1 MQAIRN
7 LTKDHATRLGLIF
20 GGLLGIAHIV
30 YSAMNNLM
38 NLQGTASQRLNQSLL
53 IALLLLLILP
63 GLFVRQ
69 ATAGARAGFIAG
81 LISSLIGILSL
92 WIITFLFMDVIA
104 RNTYMIMDFQKSG
117 SATMNQFIIE
127 DAMGATVI
135 QFVVSLVLGAVLGFV
150 GGWVGSLMSGPRP
163 AQST

>member
-1 MQAIRN
+1 MPAIRN
-7 LTKDHATRLGLIF
+7 LSKDHATRLGLIF
-20 GGLLGIAHIV
+20 GGILGIAHIV

-38 NLQGTASQRLNQSLL
+38 NLQGAAFQRLNQSLL

-63 GLFVRQ
+63 GLFARR
-69 ATAGARAGFIAG
+69 AADGARAGFIAG

-92 WIITFLFMDVIA
+92 WVITFLFMDVIA

-127 DAMGATVI
+127 DAMGATII
-135 QFVVSLVLGAVLGFV
+135 QFLVSLVLGAALGLL
-150 GGWVGSLMSGPRP
+150 GGWIGSIISEPRA
-163 AQST
+163 AQGT

>member
-1 MQAIRN
+1 MHAIRN
-7 LTKDHATRLGLIF
+7 LTKDHANRLGLIF

-63 GLFVRQ
+63 GLLARQ

-104 RNTYMIMDFQKSG
+104 RNTYMILDFQKSS

-135 QFVVSLVLGAVLGFV
+135 QFAVSLLLGAVLGFL
-150 GGWVGSLMSGPRP
+150 GGWVGSMISGRRRV
-163 AQST
+163 QNG

>member
-53 IALLLLLILP
+53 I
-63 GLFVRQ
+63 
-69 ATAGARAGFIAG
+69 
-81 LISSLIGILSL
+81 GILSL

-104 RNTYMIMDFQKSG
+104 RNTYMILDFQKSG

-127 DAMGATVI
+127 DAMGATIIQLVI
-135 QFVVSLVLGAVLGFV
+135 SLILGALLGFI
-150 GGWVGSLMSGPRP
+150 GGGIGS
-163 AQST
+163 

>member
-7 LTKDHATRLGLIF
+7 LTKDHANRLGLIF
-20 GGLLGIAHIV
+20 GGILGIAHIV

-104 RNTYMIMDFQKSG
+104 RNTYMILDFQKSG

-135 QFVVSLVLGAVLGFV
+135 QFAVSLVLGAVLGFV

>member
-1 MQAIRN
+1 MHAIRN
-7 LTKDHATRLGLIF
+7 LTKDHANRLGLIF

-63 GLFVRQ
+63 GLLARQ

-104 RNTYMIMDFQKSG
+104 RNTYMILDFQKSS

-135 QFVVSLVLGAVLGFV
+135 QFAVSLVLGAVLGFV
-150 GGWVGSLMSGPRP
+150 GGWIGSNVSGLRRM
-163 AQST
+163 QNT

>member
-1 MQAIRN
+1 MQTIRN
-7 LTKDHATRLGLIF
+7 LTKDQATRQGIIF
-20 GGLLGIAHIV
+20 GGILGIAHIV
-30 YSAMNNLM
+30 YAALNNLM
-38 NLQGTASQRLNQSLL
+38 NLQGTAFERLNQSLL
-53 IALLLLLILP
+53 ISLLALLLLP
-63 GLFVRQ
+63 GLVVRR

-92 WIITFLFMDVIA
+92 WVITFLFMDVIA
-104 RNTYMIMDFQKSG
+104 KNTYMILDFQKSG

-135 QFVVSLVLGAVLGFV
+135 QFVVSLVLGAALGSL
-150 GGWVGSLMSGPRP
+150 GGWIGSIISGPRA